1 MSQREV
7 RYMNFSVISNFHP
20 STKRGVI
27 FAVSCHLIYF
37 AQVQRLKDALRRSA
51 KMSRLL
57 EVRAP
62 QGSLIALF
70 CLAALTLLQ
79 PPETID
85 MSLIDPKLYAA
96 LRRQRPELPIVPNPN
111 RAGDHVVAAPFI
123 CSLARISV

>member
-1 MSQREV
+1 
-7 RYMNFSVISNFHP
+7 
-20 STKRGVI
+20 
-27 FAVSCHLIYF
+27 
-37 AQVQRLKDALRRSA
+37 
-51 KMSRLL
+51 MSRLL
-57 EVRAP
+57 EVWAP
-62 QGSLIALF
+62 QGSLTALF